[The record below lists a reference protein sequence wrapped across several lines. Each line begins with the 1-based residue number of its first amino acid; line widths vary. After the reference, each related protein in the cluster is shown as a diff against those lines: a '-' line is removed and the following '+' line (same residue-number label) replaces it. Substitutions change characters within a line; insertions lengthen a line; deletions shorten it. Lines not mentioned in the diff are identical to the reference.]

1 MADKK
6 NLDVNNRRD
15 LDLIAALVK
24 KNDRVLDLGCGDG
37 SFLKRLIDEHEADVL
52 GLEIDQPTVARC
64 IANGVPVIQ
73 GNMDNAL
80 DFADDK
86 SFDLVVLSHTIQE
99 IRRPDELLQQIFRV
113 GKKAAVSVINFGNWK
128 NRCQLLFS
136 GKMPRNPQIPYH
148 WYDTPN
154 IHLGTLQDFRELCN
168 QLNITIVDE
177 TPIAARFP
185 KLSKIMPNLFAVG
198 AVFVLEKK

>member
-99 IRRPDELLQQIFRV
+99 IRRPDELLQQIVRV

>member
-99 IRRPDELLQQIFRV
+99 IRRPDELLQQIVRV

-136 GKMPRNPQIPYH
+136 GKMPRNPQIPYN

-185 KLSKIMPNLFAVG
+185 KLTKIMPNLFAVG

>member
-99 IRRPDELLQQIFRV
+99 IRRPDELLQQIVRV

-185 KLSKIMPNLFAVG
+185 KLTKIMPNLFAVG

>member
-1 MADKK
+1 MANNK
-6 NLDVNNRRD
+6 NLDVNSRRD

-24 KNDRVLDLGCGDG
+24 QNDRVLDLGCGDG
-37 SFLKRLIDEHEADVL
+37 SFLKRLVDEKDADVL

-73 GNMDNAL
+73 GNMDQPL

-86 SFDLVVLSHTIQE
+86 SFDLVVLSRTIQE
-99 IRRPDELLQQIFRV
+99 IRRPDELLQQIVRV
-113 GKKAAVSVINFGNWK
+113 GKKAAVSVINFGHWN

-136 GKMPRNPQIPYH
+136 GKMPRNSQIPYH

-154 IHLGTLQDFRELCN
+154 IHLGTLQDFRELCAK
-168 QLNITIVDE
+168 LDITIVEE
-177 TPIAARFP
+177 TPIATRFP
-185 KLSKIMPNLFAVG
+185 KLTKIMPNLFAVG
-198 AVFVLEKK
+198 AVFVIEKN